1 MNSQDNTTVLVA
13 MSGGVDSSVA
23 AALLKQQGYN
33 LIGITMNLFC
43 SQNASQTSCCS
54 AKSAEDA
61 KKVANQ
67 LGFPHYT
74 LNLKDEFKKYVID
87 NFIEEYKNGR
97 TPNPCVRCNQFIK
110 FDILLDKAKELGAE
124 FVATGHYARTTVVS
138 RKFRV
143 ASQDI
148 SDSELVTRDLRLL
161 KGIDNKKDQSYFLY
175 RLDQNM
181 LKHTMFPLGDMRKEE
196 IRKIAKELKLP
207 VAEKKES
214 QEICFIENDDYKK
227 FISENV
233 PEALRPGPILD
244 TKGKVIGKHDG
255 IVFYTIG
262 QKKGIGAHLKRMYV
276 VEIDTKR
283 NAIIIGEDKDTLKQS
298 LTANDVTFVS
308 GVFPDKPIDIKA
320 KIRYN
325 SVESDAQLIPLENKS
340 VQVIFKNPQR
350 AITPGQSVVFY
361 CGDEVLGGGIIIK
374 GGD

>member
-1 MNSQDNTTVLVA
+1 

-23 AALLKQQGYN
+23 AALLKQEGYN

-110 FDILLDKAKELGAE
+110 FDILLKRANELGAE
-124 FVATGHYARTTVVS
+124 FVATGHYARIAAAS
-138 RKFRV
+138 RKSQV

-175 RLDQNM
+175 RLNQNI
-181 LKHTMFPLGDMRKEE
+181 LKHTMFPLGSMTKEN

-214 QEICFIENDDYKK
+214 QEICFIEDDDYKK
-227 FISENV
+227 FISENI
-233 PEALRPGPILD
+233 PEALKPGPILD
-244 TKGKVIGKHDG
+244 TKGNIIGKHDG
-255 IVFYTIG
+255 IVFYTVG
-262 QKKGIGAHLKRMYV
+262 QKKGIGAHIKRMYV
-276 VEIDTKR
+276 VEIDPKR
-283 NAIIIGEDKDTLKQS
+283 NAVIIGEDKDTLKQS
-298 LTANDVTFVS
+298 LTANDATFVS
-308 GVFPDKPIDIKA
+308 GVFPDKAIDIKA

-340 VQVIFKNPQR
+340 VQVILKNSQR

-361 CGDEVLGGGIIIK
+361 DNDEVLGGGIIAK
-374 GGD
+374 

>member
-1 MNSQDNTTVLVA
+1 

-43 SQNASQTSCCS
+43 SQNSSQTSCCS

-74 LNLKDEFKKYVID
+74 LNLKDEFKKYVIN

-110 FDILLDKAKELGAE
+110 FDILLKRANELGAE
-124 FVATGHYARTTVVS
+124 FVATGHYAKV
-138 RKFRV
+138 K
-143 ASQDI
+143 
-148 SDSELVTRDLRLL
+148 SEFLNPKSEINSNDQIYKLL

-181 LKHTMFPLGDMRKEE
+181 LRHTMFPLGSMTKEN
-196 IRKIAKELKLP
+196 IRKIAKGLKLP
-207 VAEKKES
+207 VAGKKES
-214 QEICFIENDDYKK
+214 QEICFIEDDDYKK

-233 PEALRPGPILD
+233 PEALKPGPILD
-244 TKGKVIGKHDG
+244 TKGNIIGKHDG

-283 NAIIIGEDKDTLKQS
+283 NAVIIGEDKDILKQS
-298 LTANDVTFVS
+298 LTANDAIFVS
-308 GVFPDKPIDIKA
+308 GVFPDKAIDIKA

-325 SVESDAQLIPLENKS
+325 SVESNAQLIPLENKS

-361 CGDEVLGGGIIIK
+361 DNDEVLGGGIINN
-374 GGD
+374 